1 MDLATL
7 KALKPTE
14 YSEAADGYRN
24 TSDMASAAK
33 DRIENQIAV
42 AMKNSLKGEAATAAI
57 KQLGELGKNFHYIQV
72 ECGLISTA
80 LEAFSYEAGAA
91 KSKLDA
97 ALDGAQAAKL
107 TVNADGSVSYPAGGE
122 KGTDGKIPHGGTVG
136 HLSEDGGAAAIGRQA
151 AHFDPNP
158 NHRVALEYADLIAA
172 ALKEATEA
180 DEKWAPKLRALKAD
194 DDLTVS
200 DGDWAD
206 ASSDTSGVKDAGKK
220 YLDSLPQPP
229 KDGSPKD
236 NAEWWRGLNAEE
248 QAAWVSMRPDSVGA
262 LDGLPSTVRDEANRI
277 VFDEARGRMQTELNS
292 IPKAPLNEWTYI
304 TAGGYPAKVHT
315 DEWMA
320 WHNKYGDR
328 YNQLTNNLKGMQS
341 IQKRFDQTGTNGLPE
356 AYLLG
361 FSTEKDG
368 RAIVAN
374 GNPDTADH
382 TAVYVPGTTS
392 DLPGIEGNINRMV
405 NTWHSAHDQ
414 ADGKSVSTIT
424 WLGYDAPDDVVK
436 DAPFE
441 HYAYDGAP
449 AFRNFMDGL
458 DATHSGDSPSHTTV
472 IAHSYGTTLVG
483 AAAETGH
490 LNADDL
496 IFAGSPGVKVSGAD
510 ELDVPKGHVWNEE
523 AKGDVVPDL
532 GRWGHGGDGFIIPSD
547 PEFGANEMTTDT
559 EGHSGY
565 WDEKSQSLKNQALVV
580 VGKGDDVALEAAAR
594 PMGACEVGAPARSLV
609 RRSKAP

>member
-7 KALKPTE
+7 KALKPAE
-14 YSEAADGYRN
+14 YSEAAGGYRN

-42 AMKNSLKGEAATAAI
+42 AMRNSLKGEAATAAI
-57 KQLGELGKNFHYIQV
+57 KQLGELGKNFHYVQV
-72 ECGLISTA
+72 ECGLVSTA
-80 LEAFSYEAGAA
+80 LDAFSYEMGAA
-91 KSKLDA
+91 KGKLDA
-97 ALDGAQAAKL
+97 ALDGAQAANL
-107 TVNADGSVSYPAGGE
+107 TVHADGSVSYPAGGE
-122 KGTDGKIPHGGTVG
+122 KDADGKIPAGGTVSG
-136 HLSEDGGAAAIGRQA
+136 LTDGTAAAIGRQSA
-151 AHFDPNP
+151 NFDPNP
-158 NHRVALEYADLIAA
+158 NHRLAQDYADQIAA

-200 DGDWAD
+200 DEDWAD
-206 ASSDTSGVKDAGKK
+206 ASSDTSGVKEAGKK

-229 KDGSPKD
+229 KDGSPED
-236 NAEWWRGLNAEE
+236 NAEWWKGLDAEQ

-262 LDGLPSTVRDEANRI
+262 LDGLPATVRDEANRMVLAEAHGVATGQYNDWLKKHPEPERFQTYI
-277 VFDEARGRMQTELNS
+277 DPYTGTVMKGVNVETQAWKDWEEARKNAHKSL
-292 IPKAPLNEWTYI
+292 
-304 TAGGYPAKVHT
+304 
-315 DEWMA
+315 D
-320 WHNKYGDR
+320 
-328 YNQLTNNLKGMQS
+328 GMDA
-341 IQKRFDQTGTNGLPE
+341 IHKRFAQTGTNGLPE

-361 FSTEKDG
+361 FSTEGDG

-392 DLPGIEGNINRMV
+392 ELGNIEGTVNRMV
-405 NTWHSAHDQ
+405 NVWHA
-414 ADGKSVSTIT
+414 ADAKAPGQSVSTIT
-424 WLGYDAPDDVVK
+424 WLGYDAPDSVYK
-436 DAPFE
+436 DAPRA

-449 AFRNFMDGL
+449 ALRGFMDGL
-458 DATHSGDSPSHTTV
+458 DASHSGDSPSHTTV

-496 IFAGSPGVKVSGAD
+496 VFAGSPGVRVSGAD

-523 AKGDVVPDL
+523 ADGDVVPDV

-547 PEFGANEMTTDT
+547 PEFGANQMTTDT
-559 EGHSGY
+559 DGHSGY
-565 WDEKSQSLKNQALVV
+565 WDTGSDGDSTSLQNQALVV
-580 VGKGDDVALEAAAR
+580 VGKGDSVPLKPPPDPWAHV
-594 PMGACEVGAPARSLV
+594 
-609 RRSKAP
+609 K